1 MTVDTWIQ
9 AGLALVGAGG
19 GVVAARSARRT
30 KRQENRDDFLAV
42 TTQQGKAIERLEARV
57 QRQENEAEEP
67 LGRRSGTKRSGGT
80 NPGSTGRRRGRK
92 SRGNASANGTRLS
105 AGSCPGS
112 GRWCPT
118 SRGPAGS
125 RPPPSR

>member
-19 GVVAARSARRT
+19 AVAAARSARRT

-57 QRQENEAEEP
+57 QRQENEAEKQRERIGEQDEAIGW
-67 LGRRSGTKRSGGT
+67 LLHRVRSLVSHIK
-80 NPGSTGRRRGRK
+80 K
-92 SRGNASANGTRLS
+92 
-105 AGSCPGS
+105 AGLE
-112 GRWCPT
+112 
-118 SRGPAGS
+118 
-125 RPPPSR
+125 PPPAEPMTEQAARYLRNVDA

>member
-9 AGLALVGAGG
+9 AGLALIGTGG

-57 QRQENEAEEP
+57 QRQENEAEKQRERIGEQDEAIGWLLHRVRSLVSHIKKAGMEP
-67 LGRRSGTKRSGGT
+67 
-80 NPGSTGRRRGRK
+80 
-92 SRGNASANGTRLS
+92 
-105 AGSCPGS
+105 
-112 GRWCPT
+112 
-118 SRGPAGS
+118 PAAEPMTEQAA
-125 RPPPSR
+125 RYLRNVDA